1 VLSRT
6 TRNRLLPRVA
16 AGFLTI
22 GLFALAALALW
33 SLAATAGT
41 AASVRQMNAVSG
53 SWALVS
59 QDVSM
64 EYEALVDY
72 LRAEDDVG
80 RQPLISSIGSAEP
93 ILTWLEHHGPGGD
106 SRSLRTLRATYTTY
120 TSTLRALV
128 AAEGHGD
135 EASVDLYAMQ
145 AELTASSLRR
155 QTTASG
161 SHERLVLNRY
171 LTRVEAGNVKL
182 RVAASI
188 VAGADLVL
196 ALVCTYILL
205 AYQRKTERQAD
216 DSRHRATHD
225 GLTGIPN
232 RVLFNDRLD
241 EALRQADRQDTSV
254 GLLLLDLNRF
264 KEINDTL
271 GHHQGDL
278 LLEAVADRLSGSVRA
293 VDTVARLGGDEFG
306 VLMPGVASTA
316 DAAVLAQRLLAQLQR
331 PAALH
336 GVVVD
341 VRASIGVAVYPAQ
354 GTTSSELMQ
363 HADVAM
369 YVAKRGHLG
378 TALYDPESDNHTT
391 ERLGLLVEFR
401 EALDKDE
408 LVLHYQPKVD
418 ASGDVVGVEALV
430 RWRHPRRGL
439 LPPADFIPMVE
450 DSDLIQPMTDHVLRA
465 ALTHQRQWREDGVVL
480 PVAVNVATRC
490 LADSDLPDRTFALLA
505 AFGTAPDQLMLEITE
520 SALISDPDRVI
531 DVLSRL
537 RAGGVRISIDDF
549 GTGYASLAYLQ
560 TLPLDEVKIDRR
572 FVADLADHRSGA
584 IVHAIAELGLAFGL
598 DIVAEGIEDEN
609 TRLAVIA
616 AGCNV
621 AQGYHICRPIP
632 EPQLRGWLGARR
644 IGATRQPAMAA
655 DD

>member
-1 VLSRT
+1 MLSRT

-16 AGFLTI
+16 AGFLTL

-33 SLAATAGT
+33 SLAGTAGT

-53 SWALVS
+53 NWALVS

-72 LRAEDDVG
+72 LRAEDNIG
-80 RQPLISSIGSAEP
+80 RQPLISSIASAEP
-93 ILTWLEHHGPGGD
+93 VLTWLEHHGQGGD

-128 AAEGHGD
+128 AAERRGD
-135 EASVDLYAMQ
+135 EASVDLYAKQ

-171 LTRVEAGNVKL
+171 LTRVEAGNTKL

-216 DSRHRATHD
+216 DSLHRATHD
-225 GLTGIPN
+225 DLTGIPN
-232 RVLFNDRLD
+232 RVLFNDRLG
-241 EALRQADRQDTSV
+241 EALRLADRQDTSV
-254 GLLLLDLNRF
+254 GLLLLDLDRF

-278 LLEAVADRLSGSVRA
+278 LLEVVADRLSGGVRA
-293 VDTVARLGGDEFG
+293 VDTVARLGGDEFA
-306 VLMPGVASTA
+306 VLMPGVGSTA
-316 DAAVLAQRLLAQLQR
+316 DAAALAQRLLVHLQR
-331 PAALH
+331 PAALD

-341 VRASIGVAVYPAQ
+341 VRASIGVAVYPTQ

-363 HADVAM
+363 HADIAM

-378 TALYDPESDNHTT
+378 TALYDPESDHHTT

-401 EALDKDE
+401 EALDNDE

-418 ASGDVVGVEALV
+418 ASGVVVGAEALV
-430 RWRHPRRGL
+430 RWQHPRRGL
-439 LPPADFIPMVE
+439 LPPAEFIPMVE

-465 ALTHQRQWREDGVVL
+465 ALTHQRQWREDGLVL
-480 PVAVNVATRC
+480 PVAVNVATQC
-490 LADSDLPDRTFALLA
+490 LADSGLPERTFALLA
-505 AFGTAPDQLMLEITE
+505 EFESTPDQLLLEITE
-520 SALISDPDRVI
+520 SALISDPDGVI

-537 RAGGVRISIDDF
+537 RAGQVRISIDDF

-572 FVADLADHRSGA
+572 FVADLADNRSGA
-584 IVHAIAELGLAFGL
+584 IVRAIAELGLAFGL
-598 DIVAEGIEDEN
+598 DTVAEGIEDEH

-616 AGCNV
+616 AGCNI

-632 EPQLRGWLGARR
+632 EPQLRDWLDGRQIAAR
-644 IGATRQPAMAA
+644 RQPAMVAG
-655 DD
+655 D